1 MGVMPINDTGAWES
15 EVLQSDIPVFVKFYA
30 GWCGHCRKIK
40 QAVEE
45 LSEDYGG
52 RIKFVEVD
60 IDKGDELASQYEVY
74 STPTLLLVSKGSV
87 AAQHVGS
94 APKATYKGMIDG
106 ALGSSS

>member
-1 MGVMPINDTGAWES
+1 MSVMPINDTGVWES

-30 GWCGHCRKIK
+30 EWCGHCHKIK

-60 IDKGDELASQYEVY
+60 IDRDDKLTSQYEVR
-74 STPTLLLVSKGSV
+74 STPTLLLFSKGSV
-87 AAQHVGS
+87 AVQHVGS
-94 APKATYKGMIDG
+94 APKATYKNMIDG